1 MTEKIA
7 RAELDK
13 IIEIVNHKKSDCLN
27 SCIEI
32 GSQLHSLKESNIY
45 MYIKT
50 EDGNY
55 YASVYDLIKDYFA
68 FSKSTTDRYIG
79 VYKKFGDVN
88 TNEIKSQYSGYSFS
102 QLCEML
108 SMNDSLLTKC
118 DSIMTCEDLR
128 ELKKKDKGFI
138 ETKDFISDPN
148 TSLQVNFTQELYD
161 KVLSFAR
168 KRQKHMADYVVEIV
182 EMFFKSMESEVVKA

>member
-13 IIEIVNHKKSDCLN
+13 IIEIINYKKSDCLN

-88 TNEIKSQYSGYSFS
+88 TNEVKSQYSGYSFS

-148 TSLQVNFTQELYD
+148 TSLQVNFTKELYD

-168 KRQKHMADYVVEIV
+168 KRQKHMADYVVEII

>member
-1 MTEKIA
+1 MTEELA

-13 IIEIVNHKKSDCLN
+13 IIEIVNHKKSYCLKN
-27 SCIEI
+27 CIEI
-32 GSQLHSLKESNIY
+32 GSHLHELKDSNIY

-50 EDGNY
+50 KDGDY
-55 YASVYDLIKDYFA
+55 YASAYDLIKDYFA

-79 VYKKFGDVN
+79 VYKKFANEDTN
-88 TNEIKSQYSGYSFS
+88 TIKTQYTGYSFS

-108 SMNDSLLTKC
+108 SMNDSLLAKC

-138 ETKDFISDPN
+138 ETKEFIPDPN
-148 TSLQVNFTQELYD
+148 TSLQVSFTKELYD

-168 KRQKHMADYVVEIV
+168 KRKKHMADYVVEII
-182 EMFFKSMESEVVKA
+182 EMFFKSMESEVVHA

>member
-13 IIEIVNHKKSDCLN
+13 IIEIINHKKSDCLN

-88 TNEIKSQYSGYSFS
+88 TNEVKSQYSGYSFS

-108 SMNDSLLTKC
+108 SMNDSLLAKC

-138 ETKDFISDPN
+138 ETKEFIPDPD
-148 TSLQVNFTQELYD
+148 TSLQVNFTKELYD